1 MHTEPQPAPPDPAS
15 PHHRGPVGA
24 ALASAPLGVAV
35 LGMTLAFAGALI
47 TGAGLYLLASG
58 EDPRR
63 YFWLF
68 LIPAGL
74 AGVHLGVKLVQRRPW
89 ARRAMLVLLGLL
101 AASALL
107 RAAFT
112 PGLAYAV
119 FVELIILVLLLRYL
133 LRPRIVRAFTPST

>member
-1 MHTEPQPAPPDPAS
+1 
-15 PHHRGPVGA
+15 
-24 ALASAPLGVAV
+24 VAV
-35 LGMTLAFAGALI
+35 LGVTLAFAGTLV
-47 TGAGLYLLASG
+47 TGAALYLLASG
-58 EDPRR
+58 EDPARF
-63 YFWLF
+63 FWLF

-101 AASALL
+101 AATALL

-119 FVELIILVLLLRYL
+119 FAELIVLALILRYL
-133 LRPRIVRAFTPST
+133 LRPRIVRAFTPPL